1 MLHCTA
7 PAVCV
12 NEPSGGS
19 GSLYG
24 VWGSSRSNVIA
35 VGAGGR
41 ITRYN
46 GTSWSAMTSP
56 TSRNLSRVA
65 GSGPNDVWAVGD
77 SVLIHFDGSQWTSF
91 PVSGRGPW
99 LVSRVPSPF
108 QGLFQVGLWV
118 RGPKEAYVGAENGT
132 IARWDGAGWREMSHP
147 DYRRRVIGISGVGS
161 CVLAVTEGQS
171 DLPSPTLWRGLGP
184 SGCFSGPMTAPSTWP

>member
-1 MLHCTA
+1 MA
-7 PAVCV
+7 
-12 NEPSGGS
+12 
-19 GSLYG
+19 
-24 VWGSSRSNVIA
+24 GSS
-35 VGAGGR
+35 
-41 ITRYN
+41 
-46 GTSWSAMTSP
+46 
-56 TSRNLSRVA
+56 
-65 GSGPNDVWAVGD
+65 PNDVWAVGD

-118 RGPKEAYVGAENGT
+118 RSPKEAYVGAENGT